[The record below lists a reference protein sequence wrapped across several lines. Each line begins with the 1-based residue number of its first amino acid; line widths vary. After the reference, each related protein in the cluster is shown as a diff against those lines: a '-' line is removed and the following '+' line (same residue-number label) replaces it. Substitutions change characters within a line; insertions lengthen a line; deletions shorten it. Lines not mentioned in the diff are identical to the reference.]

1 MPSTERWQ
9 DVNTSASP
17 VIMWGAAD
25 QGRVNFHILQGLGV
39 QVLAFVD
46 DTPDKSSPID
56 GIPLLA
62 GRAGLEVFLARW
74 QGPSP
79 RFVVAIGNPYAAAR
93 RERHALMKSLGMQP
107 ASFADPSAHLCASA
121 TLGPGLQVMPMAIVN
136 NEARIGSQVI
146 LNTRSL
152 VEHDCVLH
160 DGVEM
165 GPGAVLCGRV
175 TVMEDT
181 WIGAHATVNPRLTIG
196 RNCIVGAGA
205 VVVRDVPDNVVV
217 TGVPARILKR
227 RD

>member
-1 MPSTERWQ
+1 MPSIERWQ
-9 DVNTSASP
+9 EVNTSTSP
-17 VIMWGAAD
+17 VVMWGAGD
-25 QGRVNFHILQGLGV
+25 QGRVNFHILQGLRV
-39 QVLAFVD
+39 PVVAFVD
-46 DTPDKSSPID
+46 DTPGKTSPIE

-62 GRAGLEVFLARW
+62 GQAGLEAFLAQW
-74 QGPSP
+74 QGALP
-79 RFVVAIGNPYAAAR
+79 RFAVAIGNPYAVAR
-93 RERHALMKSLGMQP
+93 RERHALMQGLGMAP
-107 ASFADPSAHLCASA
+107 ASFADPSARLCASA

-136 NEARIGSQVI
+136 NEVRIGSQVI

-175 TVMEDT
+175 TVMPDT

-196 RNCIVGAGA
+196 RNSIVGAGA

-227 RD
+227 RN